1 MARITFPKN
10 NLDIDVENG
19 TKLIE
24 CIRKAGL
31 YIEAPCNGKGK
42 CGKCK
47 VIATGNLSPKTKE
60 EERFTEDKNTRLA
73 CMCEVI
79 GDAKVEL
86 IEKDKN
92 AKLKTINKGFSIE
105 TKLDSKIKKVKLSSL
120 DEKTNIPYKNTVDY
134 TIEKLSVLKRVGEIE
149 KSKEKEFCGVIYE
162 EELIDIIHKYDKVL
176 AVAVDIGT
184 TGLSAYLLN
193 LEDGQ
198 ILNKISDLNPQTEYG
213 GDVLSRITYC
223 MENKD
228 GVEVLSKCIRK
239 KIDSMVEEL
248 IDKDYERKSVYEIV
262 IAANTTMLHLFIG
275 VSPNTIAKAPYR
287 SIFLDQLE
295 IKAKDIGIE
304 INKEGNVILIPS
316 LSSYVGADIVAG
328 IVAIDFQN
336 KKHPAIF
343 IDIGTNGELAAIYN
357 GSMSASSTAAG
368 PAFEGM
374 NISCGSRA
382 EEGAIDSFYIDE
394 EYNIKYSAIG
404 NGEAKSICGSGLMDV
419 MAALIKSKVV
429 MASGRFNKNM
439 PDNLKERLKDKKF
452 YITDKV
458 YITQK
463 DIRQMQLAKGAIS
476 SGVTMLLKEINAK
489 IEDIEEA
496 VIAGAFGYHINPQS
510 IKTLGIIPKGF
521 KGKITFVGNS
531 SIEGARLSLLNKD
544 ILKAMTDIRANIKV
558 IELSTRED
566 FQDYF
571 VKALS
576 F

>member
-1 MARITFPKN
+1 MARITFIKN
-10 NLDIDVENG
+10 KLEIEVEKG

-31 YIEAPCNGKGK
+31 NIETPCNGKGI

-47 VIATGNLSPKTKE
+47 VIARGNISPKTKE
-60 EERFTEDKNTRLA
+60 EEKFTEAEHIRLA

-79 GDAKVEL
+79 GDAQIEL

-92 AKLKTINKGFSIE
+92 KKLKTINKGYSIE
-105 TKLDSKIKKVKLSSL
+105 TKLDSKIKKVKLNDI
-120 DEKTNIPYKNTVDY
+120 DEKNNIPYKDTLKFA
-134 TIEKLSVLKRVGEIE
+134 TKKLSVLKKIGKIE
-149 KSKEKEFCGVIYE
+149 KNKGKELCGVIYK
-162 EELIDIIHKYDKVL
+162 EELIDIIHKDQFVL

-228 GVEVLSKCIRK
+228 GIEILSKCIRG
-239 KIDSMVEEL
+239 KINSMMDKL
-248 IDKDYERKSVYEIV
+248 IGSKYERKNVYEIAIV
-262 IAANTTMLHLFIG
+262 ANTTMLHLFTG
-275 VSPNTIAKAPYR
+275 VNPNTIAKAPYR
-287 SIFLDQLE
+287 SIFLDQVE
-295 IKAKDIGIE
+295 IKARDISIE
-304 INKEGNVILIPS
+304 INEEGNIILLPS

-328 IVAIDFQN
+328 IVATDFQN
-336 KKHPAIF
+336 KKHPSIF
-343 IDIGTNGELAAIYN
+343 IDIGTNGELAAIYKGN
-357 GSMSASSTAAG
+357 MSASSTAAG

-382 EEGAIDSFYIDE
+382 EEGAIDNFYIDE
-394 EYNIKYSAIG
+394 NYNIKYSTIG
-404 NGEAKSICGSGLMDV
+404 DKEAKSICGSGLMDV

-429 MASGRFNKNM
+429 MPSGRFNKNM
-439 PDNLKERLKDKKF
+439 PDKLKEKLKDKKF
-452 YITDKV
+452 YITDNV
-458 YITQK
+458 YISQN
-463 DIRQMQLAKGAIS
+463 DVRQIQLAKGAIS
-476 SGVTMLLKEINAK
+476 SGVTMLLKEIDAN

-496 VIAGAFGYHINPQS
+496 VIAGAFGYHINPES
-510 IKTLGIIPKGF
+510 IKILGIIPKGF

-544 ILKAMTDIRANIKV
+544 ISQAMINIRKNIRV
-558 IELSTRED
+558 VELSTRED
-566 FQDYF
+566 FQNYF
-571 VKALS
+571 VKALA

>member
-1 MARITFPKN
+1 MARITFIKKQ
-10 NLDIDVENG
+10 LEIEVENG

-31 YIEAPCNGKGK
+31 YIEAPCNEKGK

-47 VIATGNLSPKTKE
+47 VIARGKLSPKTKE
-60 EERFTEDKNTRLA
+60 EEKFTEEENIRLA
-73 CMCEVI
+73 CICEVK
-79 GDAKVEL
+79 GDAQIEL

-92 AKLKTINKGFSIE
+92 KKLKTINKGFSIE
-105 TKLDSKIKKVKLSSL
+105 TKLDSKIKKIELKNV
-120 DEKTNIPYKNTVDY
+120 DEKINIPYKNTLDF
-134 TIEKLSVLKRVGEIE
+134 TIEKLSVLKRIGEIE
-149 KSKEKEFCGVIYE
+149 KSKEKEFCGVIYK
-162 EELIDIIHKYDKVL
+162 EELIDIIHKEDKVL

-228 GVEVLSKCIRK
+228 GIEILSKCIRK
-239 KIDSMVEEL
+239 KIDSMVQEL
-248 IDKDYERKSVYEIV
+248 IGKNYKRKSVYEIA
-262 IAANTTMLHLFIG
+262 IAANTTMLHLFTG

-295 IKAKDIGIE
+295 IKAKDMDIE
-304 INKEGNVILIPS
+304 INEEGNVILLPS

-343 IDIGTNGELAAIYN
+343 IDIGTNGELAAIYK

-382 EEGAIDSFYIDE
+382 EEGAIDSFSIDE
-394 EYNIKYSAIG
+394 EYNIKYSTIG
-404 NGEAKSICGSGLMDV
+404 NEEAKSICGSGLMDV

-429 MASGRFNKNM
+429 MTSGRFNKNM

-452 YITDKV
+452 YITENV
-458 YITQK
+458 YISQN

-476 SGVTMLLKEINAK
+476 SGVTMLLKEIDAN

-496 VIAGAFGYHINPQS
+496 VIAGAFGYHINPES
-510 IKTLGIIPKGF
+510 IKILGIIPKGF

-544 ILKAMTDIRANIKV
+544 ISKEMVDIRESIKV

-571 VKALS
+571 VKSLS

>member
-1 MARITFPKN
+1 MARIIFIKN
-10 NLDIDVENG
+10 KLEIEVKKG

-31 YIEAPCNGKGK
+31 NIEAPCNGKGI

-47 VIATGNLSPKTKE
+47 VIARGNLSPKIKE
-60 EERFTEDKNTRLA
+60 EEKFTEEENVRLA

-79 GDAKVEL
+79 GDAQIEL

-92 AKLKTINKGFSIE
+92 KKLKTINKGYSIE
-105 TKLDSKIKKVKLSSL
+105 TKLDSKIKKVELNDI
-120 DEKTNIPYKNTVDY
+120 DEKNNIPYKDTLNFIT
-134 TIEKLSVLKRVGEIE
+134 EKLSVLKRMGEIE
-149 KSKEKEFCGVIYE
+149 KSKEKDLCGVIHK
-162 EELIDIIHKYDKVL
+162 EELIDVIHKSQSVL

-193 LEDGQ
+193 LEDGE

-228 GVEVLSKCIRK
+228 GIEILSKCIRE
-239 KIDSMVEEL
+239 KIDSMVDKL
-248 IDKDYERKSVYEIV
+248 IGREYERKNVYEIA
-262 IAANTTMLHLFIG
+262 IAANTTMLHLFTG
-275 VSPNTIAKAPYR
+275 VNPNTIAKAPYR
-287 SIFLDQLE
+287 SVFLDQIE
-295 IKAKDIGIE
+295 IKARDMSIE
-304 INKEGNVILIPS
+304 INEEGNIILLPS

-328 IVAIDFQN
+328 IIATDFQN
-336 KKHPAIF
+336 KKHPSIF
-343 IDIGTNGELAAIYN
+343 IDIGTNGELAAIYKGN
-357 GSMSASSTAAG
+357 MSASSTAAG

-382 EEGAIDSFYIDE
+382 EEGAIDNFYIDE
-394 EYNIKYSAIG
+394 DYNIKYSTIG
-404 NGEAKSICGSGLMDV
+404 DEEAKSICGSGLMDV

-429 MASGRFNKNM
+429 MSSGRFNKNM
-439 PDNLKERLKDKKF
+439 PDKLKEKLRDKKF
-452 YITDKV
+452 YITDNV
-458 YITQK
+458 YISQN
-463 DIRQMQLAKGAIS
+463 DVRQIQLAKGAIS
-476 SGVTMLLKEINAK
+476 SGVTMLLKEIDAN

-496 VIAGAFGYHINPQS
+496 VIAGAFGYHINPES
-510 IKTLGIIPKGF
+510 IKILGIIPKGF

-544 ILKAMTDIRANIKV
+544 ISQAMIDIRENIKV

>member
-10 NLDIDVENG
+10 NLELDVQNG

-47 VIATGNLSPKTKE
+47 VIARGNLSPKTKE
-60 EERFTEDKNTRLA
+60 EEKFTEEEHVRLA
-73 CMCEVI
+73 CICEVM
-79 GDAKVEL
+79 GDAKIEL

-92 AKLKTINKGFSIE
+92 KKLKTINQGFSIE
-105 TKLDSKIKKVKLSSL
+105 KQLDSKIKKIELKGVG
-120 DEKTNIPYKNTVDY
+120 EKTNRPYKNTLNFKA
-134 TIEKLSVLKRVGEIE
+134 EKLSVLKRIGEIE
-149 KSKEKEFCGVIYE
+149 KNKEKDLCGVIHK
-162 EELIDIIHKYDKVL
+162 EELIDIINKDKSVL

-198 ILNKISDLNPQTEYG
+198 ILNKMSDLNPQTEYG

-228 GVEVLSKCIRK
+228 GIEILSKCIRK
-239 KIDSMVEEL
+239 KINSMVEEL
-248 IDKDYERKSVYEIV
+248 IGTNYKRKSVYEIA
-262 IAANTTMLHLFIG
+262 IAANTTMLHLFTGI
-275 VSPNTIAKAPYR
+275 SPNTIAKAPYR

-295 IKAKDIGIE
+295 IKAKDMDIE
-304 INKEGNVILIPS
+304 INEEGNVMLLPS
-316 LSSYVGADIVAG
+316 LSSYVGADIVA
-328 IVAIDFQN
+328 VDFQN

-343 IDIGTNGELAAIYN
+343 IDIGTNGELAAIYK

-382 EEGAIDSFYIDE
+382 EEGAIDSFSIDE
-394 EYNIKYSAIG
+394 EYNIKYSTIG
-404 NGEAKSICGSGLMDV
+404 DEEAKSICGSGLMDV

-429 MASGRFNKNM
+429 MTSGRFNKNM
-439 PDNLKERLKDKKF
+439 PDDLKERLKDKRF
-452 YITDKV
+452 YITEKV
-458 YITQK
+458 YISQS

-476 SGVTMLLKEINAK
+476 SGVTMLLKEIDAN

-496 VIAGAFGYHINPQS
+496 VIAGAFGYHINPES

-544 ILKAMTDIRANIKV
+544 ISKSMVDIRESIKV

>member
-1 MARITFPKN
+1 MARIIFIKN
-10 NLDIDVENG
+10 KLEIEVKKG

-31 YIEAPCNGKGK
+31 NIEAPCNGKGI

-47 VIATGNLSPKTKE
+47 VIARGNLSPKTKE
-60 EERFTEDKNTRLA
+60 EEKFTEEENVRLA

-79 GDAKVEL
+79 GDAQIEL

-92 AKLKTINKGFSIE
+92 KKLKTINKGYSIE
-105 TKLDSKIKKVKLSSL
+105 TKLDSKIKKVELNDI
-120 DEKTNIPYKNTVDY
+120 DEKTNIPYKDTLNF
-134 TIEKLSVLKRVGEIE
+134 TIEKLSILKRMGEIE
-149 KSKEKEFCGVIYE
+149 KSKEKDLCGIIHK
-162 EELIDIIHKYDKVL
+162 EELIDVIHKSQSVL

-228 GVEVLSKCIRK
+228 GIEILSKCIIG
-239 KIDSMVEEL
+239 KIDSMVDKL
-248 IDKDYERKSVYEIV
+248 IGREYERKNVYEIA
-262 IAANTTMLHLFIG
+262 IAANTTMLHLFTG
-275 VSPNTIAKAPYR
+275 VNPNTIAKAPYR
-287 SIFLDQLE
+287 SVFLDQIE
-295 IKAKDIGIE
+295 IKARDMSIE
-304 INKEGNVILIPS
+304 INEEGNIVLLPS

-328 IVAIDFQN
+328 IVATDFQN
-336 KKHPAIF
+336 KKHPSIF
-343 IDIGTNGELAAIYN
+343 IDIGTNGELAAIYK

-382 EEGAIDSFYIDE
+382 EEGAIDSFSIDE
-394 EYNIKYSAIG
+394 EYSVKYSTIG
-404 NGEAKSICGSGLMDV
+404 DEEAKTICGSGLMDV

-429 MASGRFNKNM
+429 MSSGRFNKNM

-452 YITDKV
+452 YITEKV
-458 YITQK
+458 YISQN

-476 SGVTMLLKEINAK
+476 SGVTMLLKEVDAN

-496 VIAGAFGYHINPQS
+496 VIAGAFGYHINPES
-510 IKTLGIIPKGF
+510 IKILGIIPKGF

-544 ILKAMTDIRANIKV
+544 ISQAMIDIRENIKV

>member
-1 MARITFPKN
+1 MARIIFIKN
-10 NLDIDVENG
+10 KLEIEVKKG

-31 YIEAPCNGKGK
+31 NIEAPCNGKGI

-47 VIATGNLSPKTKE
+47 VIARGNLSPKIKE
-60 EERFTEDKNTRLA
+60 EEKFTEEENVRLA

-79 GDAKVEL
+79 GDAQIEL

-92 AKLKTINKGFSIE
+92 KKLKTINKGYSIE
-105 TKLDSKIKKVKLSSL
+105 TKLDSKIKKVELNDI
-120 DEKTNIPYKNTVDY
+120 DEKNNIPYKDTLNFITK
-134 TIEKLSVLKRVGEIE
+134 KLSVLKRMGEIE
-149 KSKEKEFCGVIYE
+149 KSKEKDLCGVIHK
-162 EELIDIIHKYDKVL
+162 EELIDVIHKSQSVL

-193 LEDGQ
+193 LEDGE

-228 GVEVLSKCIRK
+228 GIEILSKCIRE
-239 KIDSMVEEL
+239 KIDSMVDKL
-248 IDKDYERKSVYEIV
+248 IGREYERKNVYEIA
-262 IAANTTMLHLFIG
+262 IAANTTMLHLFTG
-275 VSPNTIAKAPYR
+275 VNPNTIAKAPYR
-287 SIFLDQLE
+287 SVFLDQIE
-295 IKAKDIGIE
+295 IKARDMSIE
-304 INKEGNVILIPS
+304 INEEGNIILLPS

-328 IVAIDFQN
+328 IIATDFQN
-336 KKHPAIF
+336 KKHPSIF
-343 IDIGTNGELAAIYN
+343 IDIGTNGELAAIYKGN
-357 GSMSASSTAAG
+357 MSASSTAAG

-382 EEGAIDSFYIDE
+382 EEGAIDNFYIDE
-394 EYNIKYSAIG
+394 DYNIKYSTIG
-404 NGEAKSICGSGLMDV
+404 DEEAKSICGSGLMDV

-429 MASGRFNKNM
+429 MSSGRFNKNM
-439 PDNLKERLKDKKF
+439 PDKLKEKLRDKKF
-452 YITDKV
+452 YITDNV
-458 YITQK
+458 YISQN
-463 DIRQMQLAKGAIS
+463 DVRQIQLAKGAIS
-476 SGVTMLLKEINAK
+476 SGVTMLLKEIDAN

-496 VIAGAFGYHINPQS
+496 VIAGAFGYHINPES
-510 IKTLGIIPKGF
+510 IKILGIIPKGF

-544 ILKAMTDIRANIKV
+544 ISQAMIDIRENIKV

>member
-10 NLDIDVENG
+10 NLELDVQNG

-47 VIATGNLSPKTKE
+47 VIARGNLSPKTKE
-60 EERFTEDKNTRLA
+60 EEKFTEEEHVRLA
-73 CMCEVI
+73 CICEVM
-79 GDAKVEL
+79 GDAKIEL

-92 AKLKTINKGFSIE
+92 KKLKTINQGFSIE
-105 TKLDSKIKKVKLSSL
+105 KQLDSKIKKIELKGVG
-120 DEKTNIPYKNTVDY
+120 EKTNRPYKNTLNFKA
-134 TIEKLSVLKRVGEIE
+134 EKLSVLKRIGEIE
-149 KSKEKEFCGVIYE
+149 KNKEKDLCGVIHK
-162 EELIDIIHKYDKVL
+162 EELIDIINKDKSVL

-198 ILNKISDLNPQTEYG
+198 ILNKMSDLNPQTEYG

-228 GVEVLSKCIRK
+228 GIEILSKCIRK
-239 KIDSMVEEL
+239 KINSMVEEL
-248 IDKDYERKSVYEIV
+248 IGTNYKRKSVYEIA
-262 IAANTTMLHLFIG
+262 IAANTTMLHLFTGI
-275 VSPNTIAKAPYR
+275 SPNTIAKAPYR

-295 IKAKDIGIE
+295 IKAKDMDIE
-304 INKEGNVILIPS
+304 INEEGNVILLPS
-316 LSSYVGADIVAG
+316 LSSYVGAD

-343 IDIGTNGELAAIYN
+343 IDIGTNGELAAIYK

-382 EEGAIDSFYIDE
+382 EEGAIDSFSIDE
-394 EYNIKYSAIG
+394 EYNIKYSTIG
-404 NGEAKSICGSGLMDV
+404 DEEAKSICGSGLMDV

-429 MASGRFNKNM
+429 MTSGRFNKNM
-439 PDNLKERLKDKKF
+439 PDDLKERLKDKRF
-452 YITDKV
+452 YITEKV
-458 YITQK
+458 YISQS

-476 SGVTMLLKEINAK
+476 SGVTMLLKEIDAN

-496 VIAGAFGYHINPQS
+496 VIAGAFGYHINPES

-544 ILKAMTDIRANIKV
+544 ISKSMVDIRESIKV

>member
-1 MARITFPKN
+1 MARIIFIKN
-10 NLDIDVENG
+10 KLEIEVKKG

-31 YIEAPCNGKGK
+31 NIEAPCNGKGI

-47 VIATGNLSPKTKE
+47 VIARGNLSPKTKE
-60 EERFTEDKNTRLA
+60 EEKFTEEENVRLA

-79 GDAKVEL
+79 GDAQIEL
-86 IEKDKN
+86 IKKDKN
-92 AKLKTINKGFSIE
+92 KKLKTINKGYSIE
-105 TKLDSKIKKVKLSSL
+105 TKLDSKIKKVELNDI
-120 DEKTNIPYKNTVDY
+120 DEKNNIPYKDTLNFIT
-134 TIEKLSVLKRVGEIE
+134 EKLSVLKRMGEIE
-149 KSKEKEFCGVIYE
+149 KSKEKDLCGVIHK
-162 EELIDIIHKYDKVL
+162 EELIDVIHKSQSVL

-228 GVEVLSKCIRK
+228 GIEILSKCIRE
-239 KIDSMVEEL
+239 KIDSMVDKL
-248 IDKDYERKSVYEIV
+248 IGREYERKNVYEIA

-275 VSPNTIAKAPYR
+275 VNPNTIAKAPYR
-287 SIFLDQLE
+287 SVFLDQIE
-295 IKAKDIGIE
+295 IKSRDMSIE
-304 INKEGNVILIPS
+304 INEEGNIILLPS

-328 IVAIDFQN
+328 IIATDFQN
-336 KKHPAIF
+336 KKHPSIF
-343 IDIGTNGELAAIYN
+343 IDIGTNGELAAIYKGN
-357 GSMSASSTAAG
+357 MSASSTAAG

-382 EEGAIDSFYIDE
+382 EEGAIDNFYIDE
-394 EYNIKYSAIG
+394 DYNIKYSTIG
-404 NGEAKSICGSGLMDV
+404 DEEAKSICGSGLMDV

-429 MASGRFNKNM
+429 MSSGRFNKNM
-439 PDNLKERLKDKKF
+439 PDKLKEKLRDKKF
-452 YITDKV
+452 YITDNV
-458 YITQK
+458 YISQN
-463 DIRQMQLAKGAIS
+463 DVRQIQLAKGAIS
-476 SGVTMLLKEINAK
+476 SGVTMLLKEIDAN

-496 VIAGAFGYHINPQS
+496 VIAGAFGYHINPES
-510 IKTLGIIPKGF
+510 IKILGIIPKGF

-544 ILKAMTDIRANIKV
+544 ISQAMIDIRENIKV